1 MNLVSAIRLNDEDYK
16 SSIWNDTLKF
26 CKGNLIVFQAQK
38 TNTLY
43 VMHAWLFLEEANVAI
58 GTTGELWHKRLCQM
72 SEKGIRKLVVD
83 DLIPEEKNVQLA
95 KCTYYLA
102 GKQNRISF

>member
-1 MNLVSAIRLNDEDYK
+1 MAIDTVS
-16 SSIWNDTLKF
+16 
-26 CKGNLIVFQAQK
+26 
-38 TNTLY
+38 
-43 VMHAWLFLEEANVAI
+43 
-58 GTTGELWHKRLCQM
+58 ELWHKWLCHM
-72 SEKGIRKLVVD
+72 SEKDMRKLVVD